1 MSLLSIADE
10 LSNLPVG
17 VFAQGAALLVLIFL
31 GRRFLGLYE
40 QQIAAARELSTTNT
54 KLVERIDA
62 LLDRLENT
70 TRIHVRREKEHGTP
84 ED

>member
-1 MSLLSIADE
+1 
-10 LSNLPVG
+10 
-17 VFAQGAALLVLIFL
+17 
-31 GRRFLGLYE
+31 
-40 QQIAAARELSTTNT
+40 
-54 KLVERIDA
+54 